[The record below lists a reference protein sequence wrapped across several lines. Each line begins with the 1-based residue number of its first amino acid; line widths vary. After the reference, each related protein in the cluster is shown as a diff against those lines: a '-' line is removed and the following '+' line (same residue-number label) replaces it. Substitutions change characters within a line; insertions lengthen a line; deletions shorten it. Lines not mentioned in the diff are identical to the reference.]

1 MELFSV
7 KLKQCIIG
15 DIMKNKIN
23 TPLLKKRAAMGIYAI
38 VRFIIIFGL
47 GFIILKPIIS
57 KLLLSFMS
65 PEDLLDNTVSQVPK
79 NWSLHYWKFAISG
92 LHLSE
97 SMVNSLLLSLSIA
110 IIQVAVCTFIGY
122 GIGRIKFKGAKIAF
136 IFVILIMMVPTQ
148 TINIAQYLT
157 FVYFKIG
164 PVTFNLSD
172 SFWPLYILSFTGL
185 GIKEGLYIYLLKEQ
199 FSAMPKDLEEAAYI
213 DGAGIFSTFFKV
225 MVPNAITTM
234 ATVFLFSFCW
244 QWTDT
249 TYSGLYFTNL
259 RVLANSIA
267 DVQIKSGLSWDSAG
281 TLIARNAASLVIM
294 LPLVVL
300 FVFCQRFFVQSVS
313 RSGLSN

>member
-1 MELFSV
+1 
-7 KLKQCIIG
+7 
-15 DIMKNKIN
+15 MKNKIN
-23 TPLLKKRAAMGIYAI
+23 TPLLKKRVAMGVYSII
-38 VRFIIIFGL
+38 RFIIIFGL
-47 GFIILKPIIS
+47 GFIIMKPIIS
-57 KLLLSFMS
+57 KILLSFMS

-79 NWSLHYWKFAISG
+79 NWSLHYWKFAVKG

-97 SMVNSLLLSLSIA
+97 SLVNSFLLSFSIA
-110 IIQVAVCTFIGY
+110 IIQVAVCTLIGY

-164 PVTFNLSD
+164 PVTLNLSD

-199 FSAMPKDLEEAAYI
+199 FAAMPKDLEEAAYI
-213 DGAGIFSTFFKV
+213 DGAGIFTTFFRV

-234 ATVFLFSFCW
+234 MTVFLFSFCW

>member
-1 MELFSV
+1 ME
-7 KLKQCIIG
+7 K
-15 DIMKNKIN
+15 KIN
-23 TPLLKKRAAMGIYAI
+23 SPLIRKKTVMGIYSA

-57 KLLLSFMS
+57 KTLLSFMS

-79 NWSLHYWKFAISG
+79 NWSLYYWDFAVKG

-97 SMVNSLLLSLSIA
+97 SMVNTLLLSLSIA
-110 IIQVAVCTFIGY
+110 VIQVAVCTFIGY
-122 GIGRIKFKGAKIAF
+122 GIGRIKFRGAKLAF
-136 IFVILIMMVPTQ
+136 VLVILIMMVPTQ

-164 PVTFNLSD
+164 PVTLNLSD

-213 DGAGIFSTFFKV
+213 DGAGVFSTFFRV

-259 RVLANSIA
+259 RVLANSIS

-281 TLIARNAASLVIM
+281 TLIARNAASLLIM

-300 FVFCQRFFVQSVS
+300 FIFCQRFFVQSVS

>member
-1 MELFSV
+1 
-7 KLKQCIIG
+7 
-15 DIMKNKIN
+15 MKNKIN
-23 TPLLKKRAAMGIYAI
+23 TPLLKKRAAMGVYSII
-38 VRFIIIFGL
+38 RFIIIFGL
-47 GFIILKPIIS
+47 GFIIMRPIIS
-57 KLLLSFMS
+57 KILLSFMS

-79 NWSLHYWKFAISG
+79 NWSLHYWKFAVKG

-97 SMVNSLLLSLSIA
+97 SLVNSFLLSFSIA
-110 IIQVAVCTFIGY
+110 IIQVAVCTLIGY

-164 PVTFNLSD
+164 PVTLNLSD
-172 SFWPLYILSFTGL
+172 SFWPLYILSVTGL

-213 DGAGIFSTFFKV
+213 DGAGIFTTFFRV
-225 MVPNAITTM
+225 MVPNALTTM
-234 ATVFLFSFCW
+234 MTVFLFSFCW

-259 RVLANSIA
+259 RVLANSIT

-281 TLIARNAASLVIM
+281 TLIARNAASLIIM

-300 FVFCQRFFVQSVS
+300 FIFCQRFFVQSVS

>member
-1 MELFSV
+1 
-7 KLKQCIIG
+7 
-15 DIMKNKIN
+15 MKNKIN
-23 TPLLKKRAAMGIYAI
+23 TPLLKKRVAMGVYSII
-38 VRFIIIFGL
+38 RFIIIFGL
-47 GFIILKPIIS
+47 GFIIMKPIIS
-57 KLLLSFMS
+57 KILLSFMS

-79 NWSLHYWKFAISG
+79 NWSLHYWKFAVKG

-97 SMVNSLLLSLSIA
+97 SLVNSFLLSFSIA
-110 IIQVAVCTFIGY
+110 IIQVAVCTLIGY

-157 FVYFKIG
+157 FVYFKVG
-164 PVTFNLSD
+164 PMTLNLSD
-172 SFWPLYILSFTGL
+172 SFWPLYILAFTGL

-199 FSAMPKDLEEAAYI
+199 FAAMPKDLEEAAYI
-213 DGAGIFSTFFKV
+213 DGAGIFTTFFRV
-225 MVPNAITTM
+225 MVPNALTTM
-234 ATVFLFSFCW
+234 MTVFLFSFCW

>member
-1 MELFSV
+1 
-7 KLKQCIIG
+7 
-15 DIMKNKIN
+15 MKNKIN
-23 TPLLKKRAAMGIYAI
+23 TPLLKKRVAMGVYSII
-38 VRFIIIFGL
+38 RFIIIFGL
-47 GFIILKPIIS
+47 GFIIMKPIIS
-57 KLLLSFMS
+57 KILLSFMS

-79 NWSLHYWKFAISG
+79 NWSLHYWKFAVKG

-97 SMVNSLLLSLSIA
+97 SLVNSFLLSFSIA
-110 IIQVAVCTFIGY
+110 IIQVAVCTLIGY

-157 FVYFKIG
+157 FVYFKVG
-164 PVTFNLSD
+164 PMTLNLSD
-172 SFWPLYILSFTGL
+172 SFWPLYILAFTGL

-199 FSAMPKDLEEAAYI
+199 FAAMPKDLEEAAYI
-213 DGAGIFSTFFKV
+213 DGAGIFTTFFRV
-225 MVPNAITTM
+225 MVPNALTTM
-234 ATVFLFSFCW
+234 MTVFLFSFCW

-249 TYSGLYFTNL
+249 TYSGLYFINL

>member
-1 MELFSV
+1 ME
-7 KLKQCIIG
+7 K
-15 DIMKNKIN
+15 KIN
-23 TPLLKKRAAMGIYAI
+23 TPLIRKRAVMGIYSA

-57 KLLLSFMS
+57 KTLLSFMS
-65 PEDLLDNTVSQVPK
+65 PEDLLDNTVSQVPR
-79 NWSLHYWKFAISG
+79 NWSLNYWKFAVNG

-97 SMVNSLLLSLSIA
+97 SMVNTLLLSLSIA
-110 IIQVAVCTFIGY
+110 VIQVAVCTFIGY
-122 GIGRIKFKGAKIAF
+122 GIGRIKFKGAKLAF
-136 IFVILIMMVPTQ
+136 VLVILIMMVPTQ

-164 PVTFNLSD
+164 PVTLNLSD

-213 DGAGIFSTFFKV
+213 DGAGVFSTFFRV
-225 MVPNAITTM
+225 MVPNATTTM

-259 RVLANSIA
+259 RVLANSIS

-281 TLIARNAASLVIM
+281 TLIARNAASLLIM